1 MIRIL
6 LALCA
11 SAIALTSVSCCCT
24 GESEAPRLRPLPK
37 FKEIEAATPAPQ
49 LPQAPPV
56 VRHEK

>member
-11 SAIALTSVSCCCT
+11 SAFALTAVSCCCT

-37 FKEIEAATPAPQ
+37 FKEIEAAPAPQ
-49 LPQAPPV
+49 PI